1 MRSRSS
7 SNNPQLLRREIELT
21 TGSGSMPVYVL
32 QPDSAGVAPVPA
44 VIVFM
49 DAPGIRSELL
59 ELAAVI
65 AREGYC
71 CAVPDLYYR
80 LGRIRLDLTRRS
92 ESHGTVYR
100 ALASTLV
107 NSEVINDTVAVCD
120 FLRTLTEVRH
130 PLIGCVGFSVGGRFA
145 VQAAGLLP
153 DQVAVAVS
161 VCGTGIVTDQPD
173 SPHRFLPAAKAHL
186 VFDFAENDP
195 AVPPE
200 VIATLRSV
208 LATANAMFRITVEPS
223 THHGYNFPSR
233 PVYNAVG
240 AENTWHRTFEALKE
254 LVAFS
259 SV

>member
-1 MRSRSS
+1 MKSGSYR
-7 SNNPQLLRREIELT
+7 NNPQPFRREIELA
-21 TGSGSMPVYVL
+21 TGSGSMPVHVL
-32 QPDSAGVAPVPA
+32 QPGSARVTPVPA

-107 NSEVINDTVAVCD
+107 NSEVMDDTVAVCD

-130 PLIGCVGFSVGGRFA
+130 PPIGCVGFSVGGRFA

-153 DQVAVAVS
+153 DKVAVAVS

-173 SPHRFLPAAKAHL
+173 SPHRFLAVTKAHL
-186 VFDFAENDP
+186 VFDFAEHDP
-195 AVPPE
+195 AVPPG
-200 VIATLRSV
+200 VITTLQSV
-208 LATANAMFRITVEPS
+208 LATANARFRITVEPG

-233 PVYNAVG
+233 PIYNAVA
-240 AENTWHRTFEALKE
+240 AENTWHRTFEALKG
-254 LVAFS
+254 LLAFS